1 LGADNNL
8 LGSGMQFTHKRLAQG
23 LGVLL
28 VLAGGYYWLSSG
40 EQSQSKSSQNGG
52 NRPTAAVLVDKVM
65 RGPMPVRIDAIGTVQ
80 PISSVALKTRADAQ
94 IESILV
100 NDGALVKANDILVK
114 LDSRQIEAQIR
125 QTEATIDKD
134 KAAVEQSQR
143 DLIRLTDLFSRGSG
157 AQVNVDNASTA
168 LATAKAALDADQALL
183 ENQKVQLTWY
193 TIRAPISGRVST
205 FTQKAGNII
214 RAGDNSATGVIAT
227 IVQTSP
233 IYVAFS
239 VPQALL
245 ADLRQAVS
253 DGTAETLA
261 TPQGGRT
268 SAKGKVAVL
277 DNTID
282 ITTGTVTA
290 RALFDN
296 ADELLWPGQL
306 CNVSIT
312 LRVDPD
318 TISIPRT
325 ATQSSQS
332 GQFVYVVDE
341 NNVAHIRDV
350 KISRFQDDRDIVID
364 GLNGGETIVTDG
376 ALLLDNGAKVNIRN
390 SNDNDAKKGAS

>member
-1 LGADNNL
+1 
-8 LGSGMQFTHKRLAQG
+8 MQFDRKRLG
-23 LGVLL
+23 LGLTAL
-28 VLAGGYYWLSSG
+28 VVIFLGYYALS
-40 EQSQSKSSQNGG
+40 EKDASKSGSREASG
-52 NRPTAAVLVDKVM
+52 RPPAAVIVDKVA

-80 PISSVALKTRADAQ
+80 PISSIALKTRADAQ

-100 NDGALVKANDILVK
+100 NDGALVKADDILVK

-125 QTEATIDKD
+125 QTEATIAKD
-134 KAAVEQSQR
+134 KASVEQSER
-143 DLIRLTDLFSRGSG
+143 DLTRLSDLFSRGSG
-157 AQVNVDNASTA
+157 AQINVDNAGTA
-168 LATAKAALDADQALL
+168 VATAKAALAADQALL

-193 TIRAPISGRVST
+193 TIRAPISGRVGT

-227 IVQTSP
+227 IMQTSP

-245 ADLRQAVS
+245 AELRQAIA

-261 TPQGGRT
+261 TPQGGRKA
-268 SAKGKVAVL
+268 AKGKVAVL
-277 DNTID
+277 DNIID
-282 ITTGTVTA
+282 VTTGTVTA
-290 RALFDN
+290 RAIFEN

-312 LRVDPD
+312 LRIDPD

-325 ATQSSQS
+325 ATQS
-332 GQFVYVVDE
+332 GQKGQYVYVVDA
-341 NNVAHIRDV
+341 NNVAHIQDV

-364 GLNGGETIVTDG
+364 GLKGGETIVTDG
-376 ALLLDNGAKVNIRN
+376 ALLLVNNAKVNIRN
-390 SNDNDAKKGAS
+390 AQDANPPKQDEKTPKQSAN